1 MRLVKHKNRSPNREW
16 GCPKTKSRTNWCYA
30 LCRPDN
36 GIGDCGR
43 PAFHAYR
50 SRIQKAIL
58 ENRKKEKEQAREG
71 VTPLRC
77 KVRLKMT
84 PAPVSWVRNVRRPR

>member
-1 MRLVKHKNRSPNREW
+1 MKLVKHKNRRPPNREW
-16 GCPKTKSRTNWCYA
+16 GCPKTRRRTTWCYA

-43 PAFHAYR
+43 PAYHAYR

-58 ENRKKEKEQAREG
+58 ENRKREKDLAKRG
-71 VTPLRC
+71 ITPLRRE
-77 KVRLKMT
+77 VRLKVT
-84 PAPVSWVRNVRRPR
+84 PNPVSWVRKPPR